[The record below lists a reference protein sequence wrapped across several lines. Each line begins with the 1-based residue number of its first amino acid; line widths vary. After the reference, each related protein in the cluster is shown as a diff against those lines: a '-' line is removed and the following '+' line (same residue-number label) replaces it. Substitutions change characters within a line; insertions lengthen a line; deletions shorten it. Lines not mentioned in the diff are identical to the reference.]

1 MTKMT
6 EKSVIVKKT
15 LDTRTAALFVQT
27 ASKFESMVKVSLEDK
42 IVNAK
47 SLMCIISLG
56 ISPDTEIKITAD
68 GADEKEAVNEI
79 AEILE

>member
-27 ASKFESMVKVSLEDK
+27 ASKFESMVKVSLDDK

-56 ISPDTEIKITAD
+56 INPDTEIKITAD
-68 GADEKEAVNEI
+68 GADEKMAVDEV
-79 AEILE
+79 AGILE

>member
-1 MTKMT
+1 MTRMT

-27 ASKFESMVKVSLEDK
+27 ASKFESNVKVELEDK
-42 IVNAK
+42 VVNAK

-68 GADEKEAVNEI
+68 GSDEKEAVDEI
-79 AEILE
+79 AGIVE

>member
-1 MTKMT
+1 MT

-68 GADEKEAVNEI
+68 GADEKEAVNEV

>member
-56 ISPDTEIKITAD
+56 ISPDNEIKITAD
-68 GADEKEAVNEI
+68 GADEKEAVNEV

>member
-15 LDTRTAALFVQT
+15 LDTHTAALFVQT

-47 SLMCIISLG
+47 SLMCIVSLG

-68 GADEKEAVNEI
+68 GADEKEAVNEV

>member
-56 ISPDTEIKITAD
+56 INPDTEIKITAD
-68 GADEKEAVNEI
+68 GADEKEAVNEV